1 MNEIARADLPLPLM
15 HLEALEDDMSIT
27 SEVIEPPVSRADRS
41 IARRASLQ
49 ILYELDATGHD
60 LAAVM
65 DAHFLESA
73 ESVAARP
80 IIRRLVNGVLENRLA
95 IDAIL
100 QEYAPEFPVDQVA
113 VIDRN
118 ILRIAIYEH
127 LIQRRNTPVPVIVN
141 EAVQLARRFGADNA
155 HSFVHGVLGA
165 LTDDEE
171 RALEEADEVA
181 LA

>member
-1 MNEIARADLPLPLM
+1 M
-15 HLEALEDDMSIT
+15 
-27 SEVIEPPVSRADRS
+27 
-41 IARRASLQ
+41 
-49 ILYELDATGHD
+49 
-60 LAAVM
+60 
-65 DAHFLESA
+65 
-73 ESVAARP
+73 
-80 IIRRLVNGVLENRLA
+80 
-95 IDAIL
+95 
-100 QEYAPEFPVDQVA
+100 A

-171 RALEEADEVA
+171 RALEESDEVA